1 MLLHLK
7 ARQGCLEDEL
17 VCNRCKLDDCT
28 GPHWGRSKEQRSI
41 EELEGN
47 IQAKTKPEDNLD
59 QSKVC
64 WQSPRV
70 NEKHLAYKKH

>member
-1 MLLHLK
+1 MQGTVALNKNWYIIAISCMFIWDHIGVEVKNKELL
-7 ARQGCLEDEL
+7 R
-17 VCNRCKLDDCT
+17 N
-28 GPHWGRSKEQRSI
+28 WN
-41 EELEGN
+41 GN

-64 WQSPRV
+64 WQSSKL